1 MVASH
6 LRFKSLNIRFEFSAT
21 HWTWMQK
28 YFFYSL
34 QTLITNIWFPE
45 LLCPTTKEDTQGGQG
60 EIGLCY
66 VLLKCT
72 ITNHHMLYFFDL
84 EKSVLDSDYQPK
96 GGKQNADH
104 SS

>member
-6 LRFKSLNIRFEFSAT
+6 LRFKSLNIRFEFSAA

-28 YFFYSL
+28 YCFYSL
-34 QTLITNIWFPE
+34 NPGLP
-45 LLCPTTKEDTQGGQG
+45 CPTTKEDTQGGQG

-72 ITNHHMLYFFDL
+72 ITNHHALYFFDI
-84 EKSVLDSDYQPK
+84 EKSVFDSDYQPK
-96 GGKQNADH
+96 GGKQSADH